1 LAGREHRAF
10 LTPEAQSH
18 LHQEGLQMLAAL
30 KFLNLADGSTENDT
44 SRNNVPTI
52 PNDPDEEMKRTQ
64 ASWISDA
71 AKRINP
77 ERDGK
82 QNSQDVCRWEQSQ
95 QEEFKKWPDPN

>member
-1 LAGREHRAF
+1 LQLLNF
-10 LTPEAQSH
+10 STLLT
-18 LHQEGLQMLAAL
+18 
-30 KFLNLADGSTENDT
+30 GSTENDT
-44 SRNNVPTI
+44 SRNVRVPTI

-64 ASWISDA
+64 ALWISDA
-71 AKRINP
+71 AKRINS